1 MAETDAI
8 LGRVKRLI
16 LDQLDVKEDEIA
28 LGSRFIDDLGADS
41 LDIVELIMAIEEE
54 FEIEIPDEHA
64 ERITSVG
71 DAVAYIKQHE

>member
-1 MAETDAI
+1 MAETDAV

>member
-1 MAETDAI
+1 LAETDAV